1 MRTIGLPVRGVRMAM
16 LAMLTLGLATRC
28 QTVAAAEVVTC
39 EITADEMCCGGCAK
53 KVAGQLYTAPGVT
66 NVTANVAART
76 VVVTAQ
82 PNPKL
87 TLEKLWNAVEKGNG
101 KPSRLVFSGYVY
113 NLKRTP
119 DLSPD
124 QQPTPGV
131 YTLVIAEL
139 QAGESADRIA
149 KVLYGIRGVSKISID
164 APNSA
169 LIVEPAAD
177 VALSPW
183 LLMTAVQQAK
193 SQPVEI
199 TGPFGRFT
207 IEADETT
214 QVSARPSQQGASR

>member
-1 MRTIGLPVRGVRMAM
+1 MPTCYFSLRAVNLSA
-16 LAMLTLGLATRC
+16 L
-28 QTVAAAEVVTC
+28 VAIAIIAVVSGQSAAQVVTC

-87 TLEKLWNAVEKGNG
+87 TLEKLWNAVEKGRG

-113 NLKRTP
+113 NLKRTA
-119 DLSPD
+119 DLGPEE
-124 QQPTPGV
+124 QPTPGV
-131 YTLVIAEL
+131 YTLVIVDL

-149 KVLYGIRGVSKISID
+149 EALYGIRGVSKISID

-169 LIVEPAAD
+169 LVLQSSPE
-177 VALSPW
+177 VSLSPW

-193 SQPVEI
+193 AQPVEI
-199 TGPFGRFT
+199 DGPFGRFT
-207 IEADETT
+207 IEAVEAA
-214 QVSARPSQQGASR
+214 QVSARPLQQGENR